1 MRVTAKVKEQTR
13 ERILQSA
20 RKLFQ
25 ERGFEETTTRHIAVR
40 AKIAT
45 GTLFNYF
52 STKEALAHSITG
64 RCFEAAGQ
72 EFRERLRG
80 DEALDERL
88 FAHIAT
94 CLRHL
99 APHRQYVVSLL
110 ESSLNPLPKTS
121 ASQPGEAGRT
131 NHLETVKALL
141 TSNGAGQGRE
151 PSIVTLHLYWTLFL
165 GVLAYW
171 AADESPYQEDTLVL
185 LGQSMKLF
193 VSSLALEPSPSGR

>member
-1 MRVTAKVKEQTR
+1 MRVTAKVKAQTR
-13 ERILQSA
+13 KRILQSA

-25 ERGFEETTTRHIAVR
+25 ERGFEETTTRDIAVR
-40 AKIAT
+40 AKIAS

-52 STKEALAHSITG
+52 PTKEALALSITG
-64 RCFEAAGQ
+64 SCFEAAGQ

-94 CLRHL
+94 SLRHL

-110 ESSLNPLPKTS
+110 ESSLNPLPKS
-121 ASQPGEAGRT
+121 GAPQPGEAGRT
-131 NHLETVKALL
+131 SHLATVKDLL

-185 LGQSMKLF
+185 LDQSMKLF
-193 VSSLALEPSPSGR
+193 VSSLALEPNPSGR